1 MKIKIST
8 ARPVA
13 KPMNRRRL
21 SGQVSQIADWQLRR
35 ICILHAQ
42 PADCEAKDHE
52 EGEELRKGSP
62 KDAAERI
69 LVATHIF
76 LSRSLLSSDL
86 R

>member
-1 MKIKIST
+1 MKIKLSIT
-8 ARPVA
+8 
-13 KPMNRRRL
+13 KPTNRRSL
-21 SGQVSQIADWQLRR
+21 SGQVSQIAARQLRR
-35 ICILHAQ
+35 IRILHAQ

>member
-1 MKIKIST
+1 MRGGNPLEGSC
-8 ARPVA
+8 
-13 KPMNRRRL
+13 L
-21 SGQVSQIADWQLRR
+21 SGAAIASPRLQLRR